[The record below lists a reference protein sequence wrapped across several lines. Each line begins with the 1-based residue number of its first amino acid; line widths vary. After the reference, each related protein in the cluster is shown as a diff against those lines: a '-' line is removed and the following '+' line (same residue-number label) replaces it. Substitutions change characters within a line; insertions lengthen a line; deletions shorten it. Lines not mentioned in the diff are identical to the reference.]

1 MSCGEILDISSL
13 TGSSLTGLLATMKS
27 MLDHCTNPDQL
38 QFHIVLA
45 GQPPLLLESYLQ
57 CHSLLLPGQVEVKEL
72 NSDWLD
78 GQVKVHSNV
87 KLVGNLA
94 SQANFARFFFH
105 R

>member
-1 MSCGEILDISSL
+1 MRVHHDYVIPHDV
-13 TGSSLTGLLATMKS
+13 GLLVTMS
-27 MLDHCTNPDQL
+27 SILQHSANPDQL
-38 QFHIVLA
+38 YFHIVLA
-45 GQPPLLLESYLQ
+45 GQPRLLLESYLQ
-57 CHSLLLPGQVEVKEL
+57 CHALLWSRQVEVMEL

-78 GQVKVHSNV
+78 GQVKVHSNI